1 METNS
6 GILEGVAREMVE
18 EETSNKEV
26 DEMVRVMVMVVLCQ
40 ILGGGGDQDGGSRR
54 DRDGSRGG
62 NRNGGSRGNG
72 NVIGIIGI

>member
-6 GILEGVAREMVE
+6 GILEEVVAREMVE
-18 EETSNKEV
+18 EETCDKEV

-40 ILGGGGDQDGGSRR
+40 ILGGGGDQDGGSKR

-62 NRNGGSRGNG
+62 NRNGGS
-72 NVIGIIGI
+72 

>member
-6 GILEGVAREMVE
+6 GILEEVVAREMME
-18 EETSNKEV
+18 EETFDKEV

-40 ILGGGGDQDGGSRR
+40 ILEGGGDQDGGGRR

-62 NRNGGSRGNG
+62 N
-72 NVIGIIGI
+72 